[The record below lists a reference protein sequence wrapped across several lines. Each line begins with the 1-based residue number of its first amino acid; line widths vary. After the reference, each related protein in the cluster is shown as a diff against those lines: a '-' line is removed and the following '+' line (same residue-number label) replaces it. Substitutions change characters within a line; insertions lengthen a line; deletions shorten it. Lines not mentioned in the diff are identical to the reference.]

1 MDKKN
6 YISRNDLIIFRNTFN
21 EPINDYLEIINTH
34 KTIYFGKSF
43 NSDISLIPENITTII
58 FDPDSLFDKEI
69 KDLHF
74 GVIKI
79 VFGNNFNQRLEY
91 LPDGIEELE
100 FNPESI
106 FNSDLSNL
114 PSSIKKITLGSN
126 YNLPLNCLPSGLE
139 YLKICSSYNQKIQV
153 FPNNL
158 RYLFFYKFNI
168 DRYTFGDFNNDDE
181 KIKKYSYDWKI
192 TNLPQ
197 NLIEIRY
204 PNNYLY
210 LIEKIHESTKIIHLP
225 SNYKFINNLK
235 NNYPNIKIY
244 EYPNV

>member
-1 MDKKN
+1 MDKIN
-6 YISRNDLIIFRNTFN
+6 YISRNDLIIFRDTFN

-58 FDPDSLFDKEI
+58 FDPDSLFNKEI

-79 VFGNNFNQRLEY
+79 LFGNYFNQKLEY

-114 PSSIKKITLGSN
+114 PSSIKKITLG
-126 YNLPLNCLPSGLE
+126 
-139 YLKICSSYNQKIQV
+139 
-153 FPNNL
+153 
-158 RYLFFYKFNI
+158 
-168 DRYTFGDFNNDDE
+168 
-181 KIKKYSYDWKI
+181 
-192 TNLPQ
+192 
-197 NLIEIRY
+197 
-204 PNNYLY
+204 
-210 LIEKIHESTKIIHLP
+210 
-225 SNYKFINNLK
+225 
-235 NNYPNIKIY
+235 
-244 EYPNV
+244 

>member
-1 MDKKN
+1 MDKIN
-6 YISRNDLIIFRNTFN
+6 YISRNDLIIFRDTFN

-34 KTIYFGKSF
+34 KTIYFGKAF

-58 FDPDSLFDKEI
+58 FDPDSLFNKEI

-74 GVIKI
+74 GVTKI
-79 VFGNNFNQRLEY
+79 VFGNNFNQKLEY

-106 FNSDLSNL
+106 FNLDLSNL
-114 PSSIKKITLGSN
+114 PSSIKKITLGSQ
-126 YNLPLNCLPSGLE
+126 YNLPLNCLPFGLE
-139 YLKICSSYNQKIQV
+139 YLKICSSYNQEILV

-168 DRYTFGDFNNDDE
+168 DRYTFGDFNDD
-181 KIKKYSYDWKI
+181 KQIKYSYDWKI

-204 PNNYLY
+204 PNNYQY
-210 LIEKIHESTKIIHLP
+210 LIEKIPESIKIIHIT
-225 SNYKFINNLK
+225 SDYKFMNDLK